1 MADSGI
7 FRINPL
13 QGWQREAILKAAQL
27 LRDRFGN
34 PPVDAQ
40 AKIAHDGLLEVLDP
54 ARRTVRLQ
62 RELSEATRKAALTAK
77 VERRQR
83 ELLQRE
89 VTAILPKTFS
99 PDEIQAHFDGM
110 PGRYFQIH
118 DARWIA
124 RDLTLV
130 HRFMHQI
137 GRAHV

>member
-40 AKIAHDGLLEVLDP
+40 ARSAHDGLLEVLDP

-62 RELSEATRKAALTAK
+62 KEMSEATRKAAMTEKA
-77 VERRQR
+77 ERRAR
-83 ELLQRE
+83 ER
-89 VTAILPKTFS
+89 
-99 PDEIQAHFDGM
+99 
-110 PGRYFQIH
+110 
-118 DARWIA
+118 
-124 RDLTLV
+124 
-130 HRFMHQI
+130 
-137 GRAHV
+137 RAHGSP